1 MNPIIKTLFEDEN
14 LWKEI
19 YPNYKIRAGQIKLAD
34 EIYKTIKN
42 QAFLIAEAGTGTGKT
57 LAYLLPSLLYALEE
71 KDYKILI
78 STETKALQNQILS
91 KDIPLLEK
99 LLKIKIPAEICLG
112 SNNYVCKRRLYNFA
126 NSQELPPQYISILEK
141 FLKWEKESS
150 NGIIYNY
157 PNELPKDFINEVV
170 RNPNLCLANNCPNFE
185 KSFYFLEK
193 EKWKKAK
200 ILIVN
205 HHLLSAHIES
215 NFSLLPK
222 FHIAII
228 DEAHSFPS
236 IYRDSNVQNLSFRE
250 LHHFIKKFKLEGI
263 LLDSLKQFQEDI
275 QNQIIKDQKED
286 KFRLEKSLE
295 INSLYQF
302 INAIEKAKQ
311 KLEEQLKQEQDLF
324 SNADFSEKSEKE
336 VEFINAIETLNQVIN
351 LLDIFYEGPIYNRVH
366 FIEYNTVDLK
376 LCVSYV
382 DVGEF
387 IYEKFIKKI
396 DSCIFTSATLAI
408 NSNFDFFINKIGL
421 IKFKDNQEYLKTL
434 VVPSPFNYK
443 EQALL
448 YIPKHLKDPSDLE
461 FLNQSIKEIYQL
473 IELVNGNTL
482 VIFTSKSNLNYVY
495 KQIIANYGEELNHK
509 KIQIYSQEV
518 LGAQQSLQ
526 RYLNDERGVLFGLES
541 FRQGIDLAGDKLKCV
556 ILVKLPFSVP
566 TDPVQQAQI
575 ELEKEKERNPFLTI
589 QIPEMIIK
597 LKQGMGRLIRT
608 ETDKGIIAILD
619 PRIYTKKYGELIL
632 KSLGEYKLIKTYAE
646 LKNSYNHLYSTKEK
660 IIT

>member
-311 KLEEQLKQEQDLF
+311 KLEDQLKQEQDLF

-387 IYEKFIKKI
+387 IYEKFIKK
-396 DSCIFTSATLAI
+396 L
-408 NSNFDFFINKIGL
+408 
-421 IKFKDNQEYLKTL
+421 
-434 VVPSPFNYK
+434 
-443 EQALL
+443 
-448 YIPKHLKDPSDLE
+448 
-461 FLNQSIKEIYQL
+461 
-473 IELVNGNTL
+473 
-482 VIFTSKSNLNYVY
+482 
-495 KQIIANYGEELNHK
+495 
-509 KIQIYSQEV
+509 
-518 LGAQQSLQ
+518 
-526 RYLNDERGVLFGLES
+526 
-541 FRQGIDLAGDKLKCV
+541 
-556 ILVKLPFSVP
+556 ILVFLPL
-566 TDPVQQAQI
+566 Q
-575 ELEKEKERNPFLTI
+575 
-589 QIPEMIIK
+589 
-597 LKQGMGRLIRT
+597 
-608 ETDKGIIAILD
+608 
-619 PRIYTKKYGELIL
+619 
-632 KSLGEYKLIKTYAE
+632 
-646 LKNSYNHLYSTKEK
+646 H
-660 IIT
+660 

>member
-448 YIPKHLKDPSDLE
+448 YIPKHLEDPSDLE

>member
-1 MNPIIKTLFEDEN
+1 MNPTIKTLFEDEN

-19 YPNYKIRAGQIKLAD
+19 YPNYKIRSGQIKLAE

-42 QAFLIAEAGTGTGKT
+42 QSYLIAEAGTGTGKT
-57 LAYLLPSLLYALEE
+57 LAYLLPSLIYALEE

-91 KDIPLLEK
+91 KDIPILEK

-112 SNNYVCKRRLYNFA
+112 SNNYICKRRLYNFA
-126 NSQELPPQYISILEK
+126 NSQELPPDYISILEK

-150 NGIIYNY
+150 NGIILNY
-157 PNELPKDFINEVV
+157 PNELPKEFINEVV

-185 KSFYFLEK
+185 KSYYFLEK

-222 FHIAII
+222 FQIAII

-236 IYRDSNVQNLSFRE
+236 IYRDTNVQNLSFRE
-250 LHHFIKKFKLEGI
+250 FRHFIKKFKLEEI

-275 QNQIIKDQKED
+275 QNQIIINKNEE
-286 KFRLEKSLE
+286 KFRLKKPLE
-295 INSLYQF
+295 IKSLYQF
-302 INAIEKAKQ
+302 INAIDKAKQ
-311 KLEEQLKQEQDLF
+311 KLEEHLKQEQDLF
-324 SNADFSEKSEKE
+324 SNAEFSEKSEKE
-336 VEFINAIETLNQVIN
+336 VELTNALETLNQVIN
-351 LLDIFYEGPIYNRVH
+351 LLDIFYEGPIYNRIH
-366 FIEYNTVDLK
+366 FIEYSNVDLK

-387 IYEKFIKKI
+387 IYEKFLKKV

-408 NSNFDFFINKIGL
+408 NENFDFFINKIGL
-421 IKFKDNQEYLKTL
+421 IRYKENQEYLKTL

-448 YIPKHLKDPSDLE
+448 YIPKHLNDPSDEE
-461 FLNQSIKEIYQL
+461 FLNQSTKEIYQL

-482 VIFTSKSNLNYVY
+482 VIFTSKSNLKYVY
-495 KQIIANYGEELNHK
+495 NQIITNYGEKLNDK

-518 LGAQQSLQ
+518 WGAQQSLKK
-526 RYLNDERGVLFGLES
+526 YLNDERGVLFGLES

-566 TDPVQQAQI
+566 TDPVQEAQI

-619 PRIYTKKYGELIL
+619 PRIYTKQYGELIL
-632 KSLGEYKLIKTYAE
+632 KSLGEYKLIKTYKE
-646 LKNSYNHLYSTKEK
+646 LKNSYNHLYNLKEK

>member
-1 MNPIIKTLFEDEN
+1 MNPIKTLFEDEN

-19 YPNYKIRAGQIKLAD
+19 YPNYKIRAGQIKLAE

-42 QAFLIAEAGTGTGKT
+42 QAYLIAEAGTGTGKT
-57 LAYLLPSLLYALEE
+57 LAYLLPSLIYALEE

-311 KLEEQLKQEQDLF
+311 KLEDQLKQEQDLF

-387 IYEKFIKKI
+387 IYEKFLKKI

-448 YIPKHLKDPSDLE
+448 YIPKHLEDPSDLE

-473 IELVNGNTL
+473 IDLVNGNTL

>member
-1 MNPIIKTLFEDEN
+1 MSPTIKTLFEDEN
-14 LWKEI
+14 LWKGI

-34 EIYKTIKN
+34 EIYKTLKN
-42 QAFLIAEAGTGTGKT
+42 QAYLIAEAGTGTGKT

-99 LLKIKIPAEICLG
+99 LLKIRIPAEICLG

-126 NSQELPPQYISILEK
+126 NSEELPPQYLSILEK

-222 FHIAII
+222 FQIAII

-250 LHHFIKKFKLEGI
+250 LRHFIKKFKLEEV
-263 LLDSLKQFQEDI
+263 LLDSLKQFQDGI

-286 KFRLEKSLE
+286 KFRLEKPLE

-324 SNADFSEKSEKE
+324 SNAEFSEKSEKE
-336 VEFINAIETLNQVIN
+336 VELNNAIETLNQVIN
-351 LLDIFYEGPIYNRVH
+351 LIDIFYEGPIYNRVH
-366 FIEYNTVDLK
+366 FIEYNTNDLK

-387 IYEKFIKKI
+387 IYEKFLKKI

-408 NSNFDFFINKIGL
+408 NGNFDFFINKIGL

-495 KQIIANYGEELNHK
+495 KQIIINYGEELNNK

-526 RYLNDERGVLFGLES
+526 KYLNDERGVLFGLES

-619 PRIYTKKYGELIL
+619 PRIFTKQYGELIL
-632 KSLGEYKLIKTYAE
+632 KSLGEYKLIKTYTE
-646 LKNSYNHLYSTKEK
+646 LKNSYHHLYNVKEK

>member
-99 LLKIKIPAEICLG
+99 LLKIKIPTEICLG

-311 KLEEQLKQEQDLF
+311 KLEDQLKQEQDLF

-387 IYEKFIKKI
+387 IYEKFLKKI

-448 YIPKHLKDPSDLE
+448 YIPKHLEDPSDLE

-473 IELVNGNTL
+473 IDLVNGNTL

>member
-1 MNPIIKTLFEDEN
+1 MNPIKTLFEDETI
-14 LWKEI
+14 WKEI
-19 YPNYKIRAGQIKLAD
+19 YPNYKIRAGQIKLAE

-42 QAFLIAEAGTGTGKT
+42 QAYLIAEAGTGTGKT
-57 LAYLLPSLLYALEE
+57 LAYLLPSLIYALEE

-311 KLEEQLKQEQDLF
+311 KLEDQLKQEQDLF

-387 IYEKFIKKI
+387 IYEKFLKKI

-421 IKFKDNQEYLKTL
+421 TKFKDNQEYLKTL

-448 YIPKHLKDPSDLE
+448 YIPKHLEDPSDLE

-473 IELVNGNTL
+473 IDLVNGNTL